1 MTDTDVPFD
10 LVVTGVT
17 ALTSDADRPVI
28 DDAVIAIRGD
38 TIASIS
44 TRAEASRLPA
54 RRTIDAS
61 GHVATPGFVNVHTHA
76 ILSFARGMS
85 EDSGFA
91 PAYTPG
97 VPHAPDVTAD
107 ESVALA
113 RLTALEAMLAGSTL
127 INDMYVHAD
136 VTLPAMAGLGLRIS
150 ASDWLFDIEFERL
163 HDRVW
168 HHDPKIGEERLRKAV
183 DLYERYDGAFDG
195 RASVMLAPH
204 APDTCSR
211 EYLRDVE
218 IERRR
223 LDTHVMTH
231 VAQSRIEVA
240 RVRERD
246 GMTPVEML
254 DDIGMLH
261 ERLLA
266 THCVIMTDSDIE
278 RAGKAKVTVAHAPKV
293 NMTGGF
299 LPVTS
304 RLRRAGV
311 RMALGTDNMHGDI
324 IEVMRWAL
332 ISGRLQEQGITP
344 EWSSSAVFGMATR
357 GGAAA
362 IGRAADLGMLKAGM
376 KADVVLIDF
385 RKPHLIPAFNP
396 VGTLVHCGQGRDVNH
411 VIVNGEVVVEVGRA
425 TKVDEDAIR
434 RAGEAAARQLWTR
447 VTSRPPEALRPGV

>member
-1 MTDTDVPFD
+1 MTTPDGVFD
-10 LVVTGVT
+10 LVVTGAT
-17 ALTSDADRPVI
+17 ALTADPDKPVI

-38 TIASIS
+38 SIASIS
-44 TRAEASRLPA
+44 AAGDVGRLPA
-54 RRTIDAS
+54 RRAIDAS
-61 GHVATPGFVNVHTHA
+61 GHVATPGFINVHTHA

-85 EDSGFA
+85 EDCGFA

-97 VPHAPDVTAD
+97 VPHAPDVSA
-107 ESVALA
+107 EEAVALA
-113 RLTALEAMLAGSTL
+113 RLTALEAMLSGSTF

-136 VTLPAMAGLGLRIS
+136 VTLPAMAELGLRIS

-163 HDRVW
+163 HERIW
-168 HHDPKIGEERLRKAV
+168 RHDPKIGEQRLRKAIE
-183 DLYERYDGAFDG
+183 LYERYDGAFDG

-211 EYLRDVE
+211 EYLRDIE
-218 IERRR
+218 HERRR
-223 LDTHVMTH
+223 LDSHVMTH

-240 RVRERD
+240 RIRERD
-246 GMTPVEML
+246 GMTPVELL
-254 DDIGMLH
+254 DDVGMLH
-261 ERLLA
+261 DRLLA

-278 RAGKAKVTVAHAPKV
+278 RAGQAKVTVAHAPKI

-332 ISGRLQEQGITP
+332 ISGRLQDQAITP
-344 EWSSSAVFGMATR
+344 EWSSSTVLDMATR

-362 IGRAADLGMLKAGM
+362 MGRADLGMLKPGM
-376 KADVVLIDF
+376 KADIVLIDF

-396 VGTLVHCGQGRDVNH
+396 VGTLVHCAQGRDVNH
-411 VIVNGEVVVEVGRA
+411 VIVNGEVVVENGRA
-425 TKVDEDAIR
+425 TKVNEDAIR

-447 VTSRPPEALRPGV
+447 VTSRPPEALRPSPG